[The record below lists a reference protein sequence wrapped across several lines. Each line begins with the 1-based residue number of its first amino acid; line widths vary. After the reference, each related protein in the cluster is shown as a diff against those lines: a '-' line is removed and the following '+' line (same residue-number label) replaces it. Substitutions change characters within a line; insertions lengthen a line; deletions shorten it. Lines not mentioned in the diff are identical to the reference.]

1 MIGIYKI
8 ENLINH
14 KFYIGQSINI
24 EERYKQHIYKAFNS
38 NELAYNSAIH
48 QAFRKYGLENFK
60 LEVIEECKIEQLDE
74 RERYWIKK
82 LNTLT
87 PNGYNILSG
96 GQQNKISDKRIC
108 PICGKVM
115 TLGANMCL
123 DCYLKEK
130 SKHLPTPE
138 ELKEKII
145 EYNGNFTK
153 VGQFYG
159 INANSVKKWCKKYNM
174 PYYTDDYKI
183 KPQKKPS
190 KIAVDQLD
198 PKTGDLIQTFESAN
212 AAAHSLGKNR
222 GSHITEACQGKF
234 NIIYGYRWQYHKD
247 F

>member
-123 DCYLKEK
+123 DCY
-130 SKHLPTPE
+130 
-138 ELKEKII
+138 
-145 EYNGNFTK
+145 
-153 VGQFYG
+153 
-159 INANSVKKWCKKYNM
+159 
-174 PYYTDDYKI
+174 
-183 KPQKKPS
+183 
-190 KIAVDQLD
+190 
-198 PKTGDLIQTFESAN
+198 
-212 AAAHSLGKNR
+212 
-222 GSHITEACQGKF
+222 
-234 NIIYGYRWQYHKD
+234 
-247 F
+247 